1 MGDSSG
7 INLTKL
13 ADGVVVGPP
22 APVAP
27 KFRIAQP
34 GEAVNIGRGDAF
46 QHFTDVKGASG
57 ITGVS
62 EEVLAGLKPG
72 QQVVVDAAN
81 FKPGVNTFG
90 TGEGGGVGVTKIGS
104 DALPGQLE
112 GVGVFGAKQQYVIEF
127 SQETVVTNGVQ
138 MREWNASRSMWQL
151 PGDTTLKGTITVKKV
166 R

>member
-1 MGDSSG
+1 VNPDVAVS
-7 INLTKL
+7 
-13 ADGVVVGPP
+13 PP
-22 APVAP
+22 KPAVETPAVP
-27 KFRIAQP
+27 K
-34 GEAVNIGRGDAF
+34 IGRGDAL

-72 QQVVVDAAN
+72 QQVVVDSAN

>member
-1 MGDSSG
+1 
-7 INLTKL
+7 LTKL

-62 EEVLAGLKPG
+62 EDVLAGLKPG
-72 QQVVVDAAN
+72 QQLVVDAAH
-81 FKPGVNTFG
+81 FRPGVNTFG
-90 TGEGGGVGVTKIGS
+90 TGEGGGVGVTKLGS
-104 DALPGQLE
+104 DALPGQLN
-112 GVGVFGAKQQYVIEF
+112 GIGVFGSKQQYVIEF
-127 SQETVVTNGVQ
+127 SQEAVISNGVQ
-138 MREWNASRSMWQL
+138 IRADWPSRSMWSL

-166 R
+166 Q